1 MGKIAF
7 VFSGQGSQYSGMGKS
22 FYDMGTVAK
31 KLYDDAEEIRPKTM
45 EQSFSGSEDDLKI
58 TANTQPCMYLV
69 ELAAALSL
77 NENGVFADGVAGFSL
92 GEIGALAYSGSYSY
106 LDGFKIVSS
115 RGKLMSDA
123 ADPENTAMCA
133 VLKLDSET
141 VSKTASEFEKLYAVN
156 YNCPGQTVVSGL
168 KSSMNAFEEKIKELG
183 GRCIPLAVSGAFHS
197 PFMSEAAEKFG
208 MELENYNIT
217 SPKIPVYAN
226 LTAKPYGDEI
236 IATLKSQMQS
246 PVKWQ
251 ETIEN
256 MISDGYTDFIEVG
269 PGKTLCG
276 LIKKI
281 SKDVNVYSVENAETL
296 AQTVEAVKNNA

>member
-22 FYDMGTVAK
+22 FYDMNSQAK
-31 KLYDDAEEIRPKTM
+31 KLYDDAEEIRPGTM
-45 EQSFSGSEDDLKI
+45 NQSFSGSDEDLKN

-77 NENGVFADGVAGFSL
+77 NEKGIFADGVAGFSL
-92 GEIGALAYSGSYSY
+92 GEIGALSYAQCYSH
-106 LDGFKIVSS
+106 LDGFKIVSK
-115 RGKLMSDA
+115 RGQLMAEA

-133 VLKLDSET
+133 VLKLDSDT
-141 VSKTASEFEKLYAVN
+141 VSDAASEFEQLYAVN
-156 YNCPGQTVVSGL
+156 FNCPGQTVVSGL
-168 KSSMNAFEEKIKELG
+168 KSSMAGFEEKIKELG

-197 PFMSEAAEKFG
+197 PFMQEAAEKFG
-208 MELENYNIT
+208 EELKSFNLEM
-217 SPKIPVYAN
+217 PKIPVYAN
-226 LTAKPYGDEI
+226 LTAKPYGNDI
-236 IATLKSQMQS
+236 IETLKSQMQS

-256 MISDGYTDFIEVG
+256 MINDGYTDFIEVG
-269 PGKTLCG
+269 PGKTLSG

-281 SKDVNVYSVENAETL
+281 SKEVRVYSVENAETL
-296 AQTVEAVKNNA
+296 EDTVKAVKENA